1 MTEARMTDV
10 KLTQPHTHRGTDY
23 LPGDIIAVEEYQADL
38 LEGWG
43 AGERVPEGVTPEG
56 TMSVAA
62 ATAEPEP
69 KKVRK

>member
-1 MTEARMTDV
+1 MTEAQMTDV
-10 KLTQPHTHRGTDY
+10 KLTKPHTHRGTDY

-38 LEGWG
+38 IEGWG
-43 AGERVPEGVTPEG
+43 AGERVPEG